1 MAKGLQKKL
10 QEAVRKL
17 SYRTSVDQLKQ
28 RGISKVNVV
37 GLDRIVALVETAVHR
52 TLRARLQGFRGIE
65 GLGPN
70 AESGTI
76 AEATR
81 EEFLRLL
88 RSNEKLEQ
96 VHQEVQAEK
105 DELENEIDM
114 MRLELLELRK
124 AVAERQEKVEME
136 ERIRAA
142 ETDADLFAELEKI
155 FTEAGRADL
164 FPGVQEILSRRL
176 DSELH
181 LLTESRKAEHRGE
194 VELLE
199 RRIEKLTSTLTSTE
213 QQLLTA
219 LNTTQVEQG
228 ISSIY
233 REVQG
238 ISEKD
243 VFFQKKKGLM
253 ASIFEAN
260 LALHDEIKKA
270 PETGS

>member
-52 TLRARLQGFRGIE
+52 TLRARMQGFRGIE
-65 GLGPN
+65 GLGAN

-76 AEATR
+76 AEDTR
-81 EEFLRLL
+81 DEFLRLL
-88 RSNEKLEQ
+88 RSNERLEQ
-96 VHQEVQAEK
+96 VHQEVQKEK

-136 ERIRAA
+136 ARIRAA
-142 ETDADLFAELEKI
+142 ETDADLFAALEGVFTKAGQLDRLEQVRDI
-155 FTEAGRADL
+155 FSE
-164 FPGVQEILSRRL
+164 RL
-176 DSELH
+176 DTELH
-181 LLTESRKAEHRGE
+181 LLTEARKAEHRGE

-199 RRIEKLTSTLTSTE
+199 RRIHKLTSTLTQTE

-219 LNTTQVEQG
+219 LNSTKVEEG

-238 ISEKD
+238 ISETD

-260 LALHDEIKKA
+260 LALHDEIKKG
-270 PETGS
+270 P

>member
-1 MAKGLQKKL
+1 MGKGLQKKL

-52 TLRARLQGFRGIE
+52 TLRARMQGFQGLD

-70 AESGTI
+70 AERGSI
-76 AEATR
+76 AEDAR
-81 EEFLRLL
+81 DEFLRLL

-96 VHQEVQAEK
+96 VHQEVKAEK
-105 DELENEIDM
+105 DELESEIDM

-124 AVAERQEKVEME
+124 AVNERRDKVEME
-136 ERIRAA
+136 ERIRVA
-142 ETDADLFAELEKI
+142 ETDADLFAELEGL
-155 FTEAGRADL
+155 FSQAGRADL
-164 FPGVQEILSRRL
+164 FEQVRDIMATRL
-176 DSELH
+176 MSERH
-181 LLTESRKAEHRGE
+181 LLNEARKAEHKGE
-194 VELLE
+194 VDLLE
-199 RRIEKLTSTLTSTE
+199 RRIEKLTSTLQNTE
-213 QQLLTA
+213 AQLVSA
-219 LNTTQVEQG
+219 LDSKDVDQG

-238 ISEKD
+238 ISDKD

-260 LALHDEIKKA
+260 LALHDELHKA
-270 PETGS
+270 P